1 MQTNKAKVLLFSSA
15 IATTFL
21 VACGQQQEQTKPV
34 ETVRPVE
41 AFQVKPASA
50 LTTWKF
56 PATVAA
62 YKSTDLAFNSGG
74 KLITFN
80 ITQGQQVTKG
90 QLLAAIDPRDYKIKL
105 ESAKANYTQALNAYK
120 RGKQLIKNSTISKND
135 FEQLE
140 SQYKVAKSQYE
151 SAEKSLKDTKLYAP
165 YDGAISN
172 TSVQNHDTI
181 AGGQSIISL
190 IDSNKYSAK
199 FDISADRLNY
209 LKKREP
215 KGANVVFNTLNN
227 EKSAADFKEISLLPS
242 SNQSYEV
249 TLSFTPPAD
258 IAVLPGMSI
267 QVQIENDSASNS
279 KAMFV
284 PTKAVI
290 STGKETY
297 VWKINPQT
305 KTANKQNII
314 ISNSIGEFVTVA
326 SGLKAGDQI
335 ITAGAPYV
343 VEGMKISI
351 WQQGK

>member
-1 MQTNKAKVLLFSSA
+1 MKTNKAKVLLLSSA
-15 IATTFL
+15 IATTLL
-21 VACGQQQEQTKPV
+21 VGCGQQQEQQKSV

-41 AFQVKPASA
+41 VYKVKPASA

-74 KLITFN
+74 KLIEFN
-80 ITQGQQVTKG
+80 ITQGQRVKKG
-90 QLLAAIDPRDYKIKL
+90 QLLASVDPRDYKIQL
-105 ESAKANYTQALNAYK
+105 ESVRANYTQAKNAYN
-120 RGKQLIKNSTISKND
+120 RGQQLIKNSTISKND

-140 SQYKVAKSQYE
+140 SQYKVAKSQFE

-165 YDGAISN
+165 YDGAISS
-172 TSVQNHDTI
+172 TSVQNHDTV

-190 IDSNKYSAK
+190 IDSSKYSAK

-215 KGANVVFNTLNN
+215 KGANVVFNTFNN
-227 EKSAADFKEISLLPS
+227 ERAAADFKEISLLPS

-249 TLSFTPPAD
+249 TLSFTPPTD
-258 IAVLPGMSI
+258 IAVLPGMSV
-267 QVQIENDSASNS
+267 QVQIENDSASS
-279 KAMFV
+279 AKAMFV

-297 VWKINPQT
+297 VWKVDSQT
-305 KTANKQNII
+305 MTAHKQDII
-314 ISNSIGEFVTVA
+314 LSNSIGEFVTVA
-326 SGLKAGDQI
+326 SGLKGGDQI
-335 ITAGAPYV
+335 ITAGAPYA
-343 VEGMKISI
+343 VEGMKVSI